1 MSRQI
6 LCMFGVSVCLCVSV
20 CVCVCVCICMFV
32 AEELPAIQC
41 LTCALSM
48 SIFRT
53 NVSGKAKDFT
63 NIITG
68 AHRPAV
74 CHHLLRETSTGEQ
87 CIVGLSFLHLV
98 QRVTVV
104 QLNWLMSL
112 HCGPQAKK
120 KNNNKKSML
129 ISRRFYFQ
137 MEMLFLSGW
146 LNRGVFFRMTKG

>member
-6 LCMFGVSVCLCVSV
+6 LCMFGVSVCVCVCVSL

-87 CIVGLSFLHLV
+87 CIVGLSFLHSV

-120 KNNNKKSML
+120 QQQQKQHA
-129 ISRRFYFQ
+129 Y
-137 MEMLFLSGW
+137 
-146 LNRGVFFRMTKG
+146 